1 MEAGAMK
8 IRLCFFL
15 AALGLMLA
23 TAILGNVLEAKGM
36 VTRGM
41 LGPEGMAAVFV
52 LFMGLFCLV
61 CLTLIPLV
69 VRVFIKGQIRIG
81 NGELTVIKWLREHEN
96 AVVLAF
102 WGLYVVGAIL
112 IYILAKD
119 EILRE
124 IMSG

>member
-1 MEAGAMK
+1 MK

-15 AALGLMLA
+15 AALCLMLA
-23 TAILGNVLEAKGM
+23 TAILGNVLESKGM

-41 LGPEGMAAVFV
+41 LGPEGMAAVLV

-69 VRVFIKGQIRIG
+69 VRVFIRGQIRIG

-124 IMSG
+124 IVSG